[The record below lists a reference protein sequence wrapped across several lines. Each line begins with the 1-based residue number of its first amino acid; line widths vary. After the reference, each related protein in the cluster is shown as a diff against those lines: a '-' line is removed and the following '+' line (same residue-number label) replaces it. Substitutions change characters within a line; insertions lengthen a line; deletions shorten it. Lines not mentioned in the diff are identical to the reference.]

1 MLIMVSHMID
11 DLIVLGMTTI
21 ELDNLMAETAAYLNI
36 VHPDFGKL
44 GARIA
49 VTKLHK
55 ETHDSFFEVVKTLYH
70 YVDSTG
76 NFFY

>member
-1 MLIMVSHMID
+1 MKTID
-11 DLIVLGMTTI
+11 
-21 ELDNLMAETAAYLNI
+21 LDNLMAETAAYLNI

-44 GARIA
+44 AARIS

-55 ETHDSFFEVVKTLYH
+55 ETHESFFEVVKKLYT

-76 NFFY
+76 KYLKILITI